1 MILSKR
7 SLNNLMGINSNE
19 NENGEILICKDIIT
33 SDSIIIDVGA
43 RDSELPYINSKATYH
58 LFEPI
63 VYNFERLEKKF
74 NGFTNVI
81 LNKLCLSD
89 SIETVEIYKESES
102 INKRL
107 NFNYIWESVNPSRVQ
122 DGIKEKIDC
131 IKLKDYLESNNIKK
145 VDLLKIDVEGYEYNV
160 IKGLED
166 KIEII
171 DNVIFEYS
179 IGTFSSSGIVL
190 SQLLELLKDFDF
202 YLVQDD
208 GLIYLDFSQE
218 GMYNTVSNM
227 YYCNI
232 LAKNKKNG

>member
-7 SLNNLMGINSNE
+7 NLSNLMGVNSNE

-33 SDSIIIDVGA
+33 PDSIVIDVGA
-43 RDSELPYINSKATYH
+43 RDSELPYINSKTVYH

-63 VYNFERLEKKF
+63 EYNFERLVSKF
-74 NGFTNVI
+74 GGFTNVK

-89 SIETVEIYKESES
+89 CDETVEIYKESES

-122 DGIKEKIDC
+122 DGIKEKIEC
-131 IKLKDYLESNNIKK
+131 IKLKDYVKNSGIKK
-145 VDLLKIDVEGYEYNV
+145 IDLLKIDVEGYEFNV

-166 KIEII
+166 EINI
-171 DNVIFEYS
+171 VDNIIFEYS
-179 IGTFSSSGIVL
+179 IGTFSSSGVEL
-190 SQLLELLKDFDF
+190 SQLLELLKNFDL

-218 GMYNTVSNM
+218 GMYNTIRNI